1 MTRQLTMTQS
11 SIKSFIESEKDRLD
25 NGLGN
30 DGIFEYVACQQI
42 LKPYGIDDDETER
55 GLTGGGNDGGYDG
68 IYVFLNETLVSG
80 EDPDILDIPNKAEVD
95 IHFIQA
101 KNSPGFS
108 ESVFDKWNSSFR
120 NLLEDEDG
128 DPERYS
134 SNVIDAFRL
143 IRSILTKAVV
153 LKLRVT
159 ISFWVVSLGE
169 EVHPNTKKALEDCKS
184 KTIPSVPGNVV
195 VNFQFVTASNLF
207 ELIMRQ
213 PDETQTLTGTK
224 EPLCPD
230 ESSAIITVSLRD
242 YNLFISTPNG
252 QLNKTLF
259 EANIRDYQGRT
270 AVNKAI
276 EETLEKEQDIDFW
289 WLNNGVTIVADSVT
303 RDMSHSLTLL
313 NPRIVNGLQTSN
325 MIKRYCDSNSILD
338 DQRKVLV
345 KCIASN
351 DQAVRARIIAATNK
365 QTSIPPAYLR
375 SLESIHLKIE
385 RYFLEHG
392 LHYDRRKTSCK
403 NKGIKPKDII
413 SVPFLGQCLI
423 ATLLQQPDYARARPA
438 QILSDDE
445 KYSRIF
451 NESIPLD
458 SYLAL
463 GSLAVSVRQ
472 WLKESEYDRAVQNDI
487 LFYLLLMVCVEQA
500 KRFEITSDDLMDIS
514 IPSSSTMEEAADK
527 IYRTYADLGAT
538 AAIAKN
544 KSLTQR
550 LREQFEN

>member
-1 MTRQLTMTQS
+1 MARQLTMTQS
-11 SIKSFIESEKDRLD
+11 SIKSFIDSERDRLD
-25 NGLGN
+25 NGLSS
-30 DGIFEYVACQQI
+30 DEIFEYVACQQI

-55 GLTGGGNDGGYDG
+55 GLTGGGSDGGYDG
-68 IYVFLNETLVSG
+68 IYVFLNETLISG
-80 EDPDILDIPNKAEVD
+80 EDVSNLNIPTKAEVD

-101 KNSPGFS
+101 KNASGFS
-108 ESVFDKWNSSFR
+108 ESVFDKWNSSFQ
-120 NLLEDEDG
+120 NLLENEDG
-128 DPERYS
+128 DLERYNV
-134 SNVIDAFRL
+134 NVIDAFTL

-153 LKLRVT
+153 LKLRTTV
-159 ISFWVVSLGE
+159 SFWVVSLGE
-169 EVHPNTKKALEDCKS
+169 EVHPNTRKALDDCKS
-184 KTIPSVPGNVV
+184 RVASSVPGNVA
-195 VNFQFVTASNLF
+195 VNFQFVTAGDLF

-213 PDETQTLTGTK
+213 PEETLTLTGTK

-230 ESSAIITVSLRD
+230 ESSAIMTVSLHD
-242 YNLFISTPNG
+242 YNSFISTPDG
-252 QLNKTLF
+252 QINKTLF

-276 EETLEKEQDIDFW
+276 EDTLEKEGDVDFW

-303 RDMSHSLTLL
+303 RDMSHSLTPS

-325 MIKRYCDSNSILD
+325 MIKRYCDSNSTEHD
-338 DQRKVLV
+338 DRKVLV

-423 ATLLQQPDYARARPA
+423 ATLLQQPDYARARPS
-438 QILSDDE
+438 QILNDDE
-445 KYSRIF
+445 KYSLIF

-463 GSLAVSVRQ
+463 GFLAASVRQ
-472 WLKESEYDRAVQNDI
+472 WLKKSEYDRAVQNDI
-487 LFYLLLMVCVEQA
+487 LFYLLLMACVEQTG
-500 KRFEITSDDLMDIS
+500 RFEINSDDLMDIS
-514 IPSSSTMEEAADK
+514 IPSNSTMGWIAER
-527 IYRTYADLGAT
+527 IHGTYVDLGAS
-538 AAIAKN
+538 AAIAK
-544 KSLTQR
+544 SRSFTQK
-550 LREQFEN
+550 LREQFGH